1 MTLTI
6 ELTPEQ
12 EARLECAARVQG
24 KPTAEIVRELIEGLP
39 PRTQTPAERTQALFD
54 RWAEEDA
61 TDDPEEIARRE
72 QEFEEFKA
80 NMNAN
85 RAAEGRPPVYP

>member
-12 EARLECAARVQG
+12 EARLQQEARVQG
-24 KPTAEIVRELIEGLP
+24 KPAAEIVRALIEGLP
-39 PRTQTPAERTQALFD
+39 PRAQTPAERAQALFD
-54 RWAEEDA
+54 RWAAEDA

-72 QEFEEFKA
+72 RECEEFKA

-85 RAAEGRPPVYP
+85 RAVEGRPPVYP